1 MASTPDHVHQAAA
14 DADIPGGDP
23 EHAKHAAAVQAA
35 LDRVMIE
42 EAEVLH
48 LLKDT

>member
-1 MASTPDHVHQAAA
+1 MASTPDHVHKATA
-14 DADIPGGDP
+14 DADIAGGDP
-23 EHAKHAAAVQAA
+23 EHAAAVRTA